1 MTSVTSMGACGQQ
14 RQGPPEVFVAHV
26 VLSLDCGGLERVV
39 LDLIRE
45 GCRRGQQA
53 AVICLER
60 PGTLAPD
67 VEALGVE
74 VVSLGKPEGLRLRTI
89 GRLATILKKLAP
101 TVVHTHQIGALF
113 YAGPAAHRVKVPLIV
128 HTEHG
133 KHYGK
138 RRRTRWLG
146 WLAARHAQRFFCVSK
161 DIASEALVHRI
172 VPREK
177 IDVVP
182 NGIDVSRFSGRQD
195 MQRLRDSLGIPRDV
209 PVIGTIGRL
218 HEIKRQDL
226 LLRGFAQLR
235 RRMPDTHLVLVGD
248 GPLKGELEQ
257 LARDLGLAG
266 SVHFAGYH
274 RQPEQFLSLMKVF
287 TLTSRS
293 EGMPLVVLE
302 AHAAGLPVVASR
314 VGGLPEMIDHGRTG
328 LLFSSGKEE
337 ELVEALFTLLSEPD
351 VARGMGEA
359 GRAHVE
365 ALFTVRH
372 MYETYQQHYAG
383 LLAGKASA
391 LEPAR
396 ALGER

>member
-1 MTSVTSMGACGQQ
+1 MSSITAQETSGQE
-14 RQGPPEVFVAHV
+14 RQGRPEEVFAAHV
-26 VLSLDCGGLERVV
+26 LLSLDCGGLERVV

-74 VVSLGKPEGLRLRTI
+74 VVSVGKPEGLRLRTI
-89 GRLATILKKLAP
+89 GKLATILQRLAP

-113 YAGPAAHRVKVPLIV
+113 YAGSAARRAKIPLIV
-128 HTEHG
+128 QTEHG
-133 KHYGK
+133 KHYGR

-146 WLAARHAQRFFCVSK
+146 WVAARHAQRFFCVSK
-161 DIASEALVHRI
+161 DIASEALAHRI

-182 NGIDVSRFSGRQD
+182 NGIDVSRFSGCQD
-195 MQRLRDSLGIPRDV
+195 TRELRDSLGIPENV

-235 RRMPDTHLVLVGD
+235 RRIPETHLLLVGD
-248 GPLKGELEQ
+248 GPLRGELEQ
-257 LARDLGLAG
+257 LARDLGLAA
-266 SVHFAGYH
+266 SVHFAGYQS
-274 RQPEQFLSLMKVF
+274 QPEQFLAMMKVF

-314 VGGLPEMIDHGRTG
+314 VGGLPEMIEHGRTG
-328 LLFSSGKEE
+328 LLFSSSQEE

-359 GRAHVE
+359 GRARVQSR
-365 ALFTVRH
+365 FTVRH

-383 LLAGKASA
+383 LLAGRASA

-396 ALGER
+396 ALGE